1 MISNNTTRSEAMHKN
16 IFLQL
21 FLFIVDAF
29 LINAAFLSSFVVRYG
44 LNIPEINFLPYKNN
58 FPFLTFIY
66 MLALIYTRVFKNRF
80 SSYWHLFKR
89 TFNGLLLGTLF
100 SISLL
105 YVFRIIWS
113 DFPSSIF
120 VISFPIALLFIY
132 LFNSRI
138 LKLSGRIKKKV
149 IVIGKQKSNGIINK
163 KSLVEEKFIDT
174 IEELL
179 HCEDVDEVIICKQIH
194 DTKQLNLLIYLLLR
208 LKVNVV
214 FNPSI
219 YAELISGNVMNDN
232 STHFLATFLGRK
244 SDYEEFL
251 IRALD
256 IIGSLVMLIVLSPF
270 IVLTAL
276 GIKLTSPGSVL
287 YKQKRIAKDG
297 KTFTLYKFRTMI
309 DNAER
314 DSGPVLAK
322 KNDLRVTKI
331 GRFLRETRIDEI
343 PQLINVIHGEMSLV
357 GPRPER
363 PHFVK
368 CHQSLREIRLA
379 VKPGLTGFAQIRKH
393 YDLHPNHKTKYD
405 VLYIQKRSL
414 LLNLY
419 ILFKTI
425 HVVLLRKGQ

>member
-1 MISNNTTRSEAMHKN
+1 MI
-16 IFLQL
+16 IQI
-21 FLFIVDAF
+21 FLFIVDA
-29 LINAAFLSSFVVRYG
+29 LLLNAAFLLSFPVRYG
-44 LNIPEINFLPYKNN
+44 LNIPEINFLPYKDN

-66 MLALIYTRVFKNRF
+66 MLALVFTRVFKNRF
-80 SSYWHLFKR
+80 CSYWNLFKR
-89 TFNGLLLGTLF
+89 TFNGLLLGALF
-100 SISLL
+100 GIALV
-105 YVFRIIWS
+105 YVFRIKWS

-120 VISFPIALLFIY
+120 VISFPIALFYIFI
-132 LFNSRI
+132 FNSRF
-138 LKLSGRIKKKV
+138 LKFVGRIKKNV
-149 IVIGKQKSNGIINK
+149 IIIGKQKSDGDIDENP
-163 KSLVEEKFIDT
+163 LVEGKYIDT

-179 HCEDVDEVIICKQIH
+179 QCEDIDEIIICKQIQ

-214 FNPSI
+214 FSPSI
-219 YAELISGNVMNDN
+219 YTELISGNVMNEN
-232 STHFLATFLGRK
+232 SIQFLTTFIGRR

-256 IIGSLVMLIVLSPF
+256 ILSSLAMLIISGPL
-270 IVLTAL
+270 IALAAL
-276 GIKLTSPGSVL
+276 GIKLTSSGSVF

-297 KTFTLYKFRTMI
+297 KIFTLYKFRTMI
-309 DNAER
+309 DDAER
-314 DSGPVLAK
+314 DSGPVLAI

-343 PQLINVIHGEMSLV
+343 PQLINVIRGEMSLV

-379 VKPGLTGFAQIRKH
+379 VKPGLTGFAQIRNG
-393 YDLHPNHKTKYD
+393 YDLHPNHKIKYD
-405 VLYIQKRSL
+405 VLYIQRRSL

-425 HVVLLRKGQ
+425 PVVLLRKGQ

>member
-1 MISNNTTRSEAMHKN
+1 MRSRRKYKN
-16 IFLQL
+16 MVLQFL
-21 FLFIVDAF
+21 LFIVDAS
-29 LINAAFLSSFVVRYG
+29 LLNAAFLLSFVIRYG
-44 LNIPEINFLPYKNN
+44 FSIPEINFLPYRDN

-80 SSYWHLFKR
+80 SSFWQLFRR

-100 SISLL
+100 SIALL

-120 VISFPIALLFIY
+120 LISLPIALLFIY
-132 LFNSRI
+132 TFNSQI
-138 LKLSGRIKKKV
+138 LKLLGRIKKNV
-149 IVIGKQKSNGIINK
+149 IVIGNQKSNRAVNGNTP
-163 KSLVEEKFIDT
+163 VREKYIDT

-179 HCEDVDEVIICKQIH
+179 HCEDIDEVVICKQIH
-194 DTKQLNLLIYLLLR
+194 DIKQLNLLIYLLLK

-219 YAELISGNVMNDN
+219 YAELISGNVMNGN

-251 IRALD
+251 IRTLD
-256 IIGSLVMLIVLSPF
+256 IIGSLAMLTTLSPL
-270 IVLTAL
+270 IGLAAL
-276 GIKLTSPGSVL
+276 GIKLTSAGSVL

-297 KTFTLYKFRTMI
+297 KTFTMYKFRTMI
-309 DNAER
+309 EDAER
-314 DSGPVLAK
+314 DSGPVLAA
-322 KNDLRVTKI
+322 KNDLRITKI
-331 GRFLRETRIDEI
+331 GRFMRETRIDEI

-379 VKPGLTGFAQIRKH
+379 VKPGLTGFAQIRNH

-414 LLNLY
+414 QVNLY
-419 ILFKTI
+419 ILYKTI
-425 HVVLLRKGQ
+425 PVVFLRKGQ

>member
-1 MISNNTTRSEAMHKN
+1 MSHYNVTHKN
-16 IFLQL
+16 MILQI
-21 FLFIVDAF
+21 FLFIADAF
-29 LINAAFLSSFVVRYG
+29 LLNAAFLLSFPVRYG
-44 LNIPEINFLPYKNN
+44 LNIPEINFLPYKDN

-66 MLALIYTRVFKNRF
+66 MLALVFTRVFKNRF
-80 SSYWHLFKR
+80 CSYWNLFKR
-89 TFNGLLLGTLF
+89 TFNGLLLGALF
-100 SISLL
+100 GIALV
-105 YVFRIIWS
+105 YVFRIKWS

-120 VISFPIALLFIY
+120 VISFPIALFFIAV
-132 LFNSRI
+132 FNSRI
-138 LKLSGRIKKKV
+138 LRFAGKIKKNV
-149 IVIGKQKSNGIINK
+149 IIIGKQKSDGAIDENP
-163 KSLVEEKFIDT
+163 LVEEKYIDT

-179 HCEDVDEVIICKQIH
+179 QCEDIDEIIICKQIH

-214 FNPSI
+214 FSPSI
-219 YAELISGNVMNDN
+219 YAELISGNVMNEN
-232 STHFLATFLGRK
+232 SIQFLTTFIGRK

-256 IIGSLVMLIVLSPF
+256 ITGSLVILIAVSP
-270 IVLTAL
+270 IIGLAAL
-276 GIKLTSPGSVL
+276 GIKITSSGSVF

-297 KTFTLYKFRTMI
+297 KIFTLYKFRTMI

-314 DSGPVLAK
+314 DSGPVLAT

-343 PQLINVIHGEMSLV
+343 PQLINVIRGEMSLV

-363 PHFVK
+363 PYFVK

-379 VKPGLTGFAQIRKH
+379 VKPGLTGFAQIRNG
-393 YDLHPNHKTKYD
+393 YDLHPNHKIKYD
-405 VLYIQKRSL
+405 YLYIQRRSI

-419 ILFKTI
+419 ILAKTI
-425 HVVLLRKGQ
+425 PVVLMKKGW

>member
-1 MISNNTTRSEAMHKN
+1 
-16 IFLQL
+16 
-21 FLFIVDAF
+21 
-29 LINAAFLSSFVVRYG
+29 
-44 LNIPEINFLPYKNN
+44 
-58 FPFLTFIY
+58 

-80 SSYWHLFKR
+80 SNYWHLFKR
-89 TFNGLLLGTLF
+89 IFNGLLLGTLF

-120 VISFPIALLFIY
+120 VISFPIALIFIY

-138 LKLSGRIKKKV
+138 LRLSGRIKKKV
-149 IVIGKQKSNGIINK
+149 IVIGKQKSNGSVNGK
-163 KSLVEEKFIDT
+163 TPVQEKYIDT

-179 HCEDVDEVIICKQIH
+179 HCEDVDEVIICRQIQ
-194 DTKQLNLLIYLLLR
+194 DTKQLNLLIYLLLK

-214 FNPSI
+214 FSPAI
-219 YAELISGNVMNDN
+219 YSELISGNVMNEN
-232 STHFLATFLGRK
+232 SMHFLTTFLGRK

-256 IIGSLVMLIVLSPF
+256 IIGSLGMLIVLSP
-270 IVLTAL
+270 LTFLAAI
-276 GIKLTSPGSVL
+276 GIKITSSGSIF

-309 DNAER
+309 KDAER
-314 DSGPVLAK
+314 DSGPVLAA
-322 KNDLRVTKI
+322 KNDQRVTKI
-331 GRFLRETRIDEI
+331 GRFLRATRIDEI

-363 PHFVK
+363 PHFAK

-379 VKPGLTGFAQIRKH
+379 VKPGLTGFAQIRNN
-393 YDLHPNHKTKYD
+393 YDLHPNHKVKYD
-405 VLYIQKRSL
+405 YLYIQRRSF

-419 ILFKTI
+419 ILVKTI
-425 HVVLLRKGQ
+425 PVVLLKKGW

>member
-1 MISNNTTRSEAMHKN
+1 MVLQ
-16 IFLQL
+16 FL
-21 FLFIVDAF
+21 LFIVDAF
-29 LINAAFLSSFVVRYG
+29 LLNAAFLLAFLVRYG
-44 LNIPEINFLPYKNN
+44 FNIPEINFLPYKDN

-66 MLALIYTRVFKNRF
+66 MLALVYARVFKNRF
-80 SSYWHLFKR
+80 PSYWQLFKR
-89 TFNGLLLGTLF
+89 TFIGLLLGTLF
-100 SISLL
+100 SIALL

-120 VISFPIALLFIY
+120 AISFPAALLLIY
-132 LFNSRI
+132 VFNSRT
-138 LKLSGRIKKKV
+138 LKLLGRIKKNV
-149 IVIGKQKSNGIINK
+149 IVIGNQKSTEDINGK
-163 KSLVEEKFIDT
+163 TPVQEKYIDT

-179 HCEDVDEVIICKQIH
+179 HCDDIDEVVICKQIH
-194 DTKQLNLLIYLLLR
+194 DTKQLNLLIYLLLK

-219 YAELISGNVMNDN
+219 YAELISGNVMNGN

-251 IRALD
+251 IRSLD
-256 IIGSLVMLIVLSPF
+256 ITGSLVMLTVLSPL
-270 IVLTAL
+270 IALAAL
-276 GIKLTSPGSVL
+276 GIKFTSVGSVL
-287 YKQKRIAKDG
+287 YKQKRLAKDG

-309 DNAER
+309 EDAER
-314 DSGPVLAK
+314 DSGPVLAV

-331 GRFLRETRIDEI
+331 GRLMRDTRIDEI

-379 VKPGLTGFAQIRKH
+379 VKPGLTGLAQIRNH

-405 VLYIQKRSL
+405 ALYIQKRSL
-414 LLNLY
+414 QLNLY
-419 ILFKTI
+419 ILYKTI
-425 HVVLLRKGQ
+425 PVVLLRKGQ

>member
-1 MISNNTTRSEAMHKN
+1 MYHYKITHKN
-16 IFLQL
+16 MILQIFL
-21 FLFIVDAF
+21 FVVDT
-29 LINAAFLSSFVVRYG
+29 LLLNAAFLLSFPVRYG
-44 LNIPEINFLPYKNN
+44 LDIPEINFLPYKDN

-66 MLALIYTRVFKNRF
+66 MLALVFTRVFKNRF
-80 SSYWHLFKR
+80 CSYWHLFKR
-89 TFNGLLLGTLF
+89 TFNGLLLGALF
-100 SISLL
+100 GIALV
-105 YVFRIIWS
+105 YVFRIKWS

-120 VISFPIALLFIY
+120 VISFPIALFFIFI
-132 LFNSRI
+132 FNSRV
-138 LKLSGRIKKKV
+138 LRFAGRIKKNV
-149 IVIGKQKSNGIINK
+149 IIIGKQKSDGVIDGNP
-163 KSLVEEKFIDT
+163 LAEERYIDS

-179 HCEDVDEVIICKQIH
+179 RCEDIDEIIICKQIH

-214 FNPSI
+214 FSPSI
-219 YAELISGNVMNDN
+219 YAELISGNVMNEN
-232 STHFLATFLGRK
+232 SIQFLTTFLGRK

-256 IIGSLVMLIVLSPF
+256 ILSSLAMLIILSPF
-270 IVLTAL
+270 IGLAAL
-276 GIKLTSPGSVL
+276 GIKLTSSGSVF

-297 KTFTLYKFRTMI
+297 KTFILYKFRTMI

-314 DSGPVLAK
+314 DSGPVLAA

-331 GRFLRETRIDEI
+331 GRFLRDTRIDEI

-379 VKPGLTGFAQIRKH
+379 VKPGLTGFAQIRNH
-393 YDLHPNHKTKYD
+393 YDLHPNHKIKYD
-405 VLYIQKRSL
+405 VLYIQRRSL

-425 HVVLLRKGQ
+425 PVVLLRKGQ

>member
-1 MISNNTTRSEAMHKN
+1 
-16 IFLQL
+16 
-21 FLFIVDAF
+21 
-29 LINAAFLSSFVVRYG
+29 
-44 LNIPEINFLPYKNN
+44 
-58 FPFLTFIY
+58 
-66 MLALIYTRVFKNRF
+66 
-80 SSYWHLFKR
+80 
-89 TFNGLLLGTLF
+89 LLLGALF
-100 SISLL
+100 GMALVYI
-105 YVFRIIWS
+105 FRIKWS
-113 DFPSSIF
+113 DFPSSVF
-120 VISFPIALLFIY
+120 VISFPIGLLFIFI
-132 LFNSRI
+132 FNSLVLRFT
-138 LKLSGRIKKKV
+138 GRIKKKV
-149 IVIGKQKSNGIINK
+149 IVIGKQKSDGIIDK
-163 KSLVEEKFIDT
+163 KHLVQEKFIDT

-256 IIGSLVMLIVLSPF
+256 IIGSLLMLIVLSPF
-270 IVLTAL
+270 IALAAL
-276 GIKLTSPGSVL
+276 GIKLTSPGSVF

-309 DNAER
+309 KDAER
-314 DSGPVLAK
+314 DSGPVLAT

-331 GRFLRETRIDEI
+331 GRFLRDTRIDEI
-343 PQLINVIHGEMSLV
+343 PQLINVIQGEMSLV

-363 PHFVK
+363 PHFAK

-379 VKPGLTGFAQIRKH
+379 VKPGLTGFAQIRNH

-425 HVVLLRKGQ
+425 PVVLLRKGQ

>member
-1 MISNNTTRSEAMHKN
+1 M
-16 IFLQL
+16 
-21 FLFIVDAF
+21 
-29 LINAAFLSSFVVRYG
+29 
-44 LNIPEINFLPYKNN
+44 
-58 FPFLTFIY
+58 
-66 MLALIYTRVFKNRF
+66 
-80 SSYWHLFKR
+80 
-89 TFNGLLLGTLF
+89 LLGALF
-100 SISLL
+100 GIALV
-105 YVFRIIWS
+105 YVFRIKWS

-120 VISFPIALLFIY
+120 VISFPIALFFIFI
-132 LFNSRI
+132 FNSRV
-138 LKLSGRIKKKV
+138 LRFAGRIKKNV
-149 IVIGKQKSNGIINK
+149 IIIGKQKSDGVIDGNP
-163 KSLVEEKFIDT
+163 LAEERYIDS

-179 HCEDVDEVIICKQIH
+179 RCEDIDEIIICKQIH

-214 FNPSI
+214 FSPSI
-219 YAELISGNVMNDN
+219 YAELISGNVMNEN
-232 STHFLATFLGRK
+232 SIQFLTTFLGRK

-256 IIGSLVMLIVLSPF
+256 ILSSLAMLIILSPF
-270 IVLTAL
+270 IGLAAL
-276 GIKLTSPGSVL
+276 GIKLTSSGSVF

-297 KTFTLYKFRTMI
+297 KTFILYKFRTMI

-314 DSGPVLAK
+314 DSGPVLAA

-331 GRFLRETRIDEI
+331 GRFLRDTRIDEI

-379 VKPGLTGFAQIRKH
+379 VKPGLTGFAQIRNH

-405 VLYIQKRSL
+405 VLYIQRRSL

-425 HVVLLRKGQ
+425 PVVLLRKGQ